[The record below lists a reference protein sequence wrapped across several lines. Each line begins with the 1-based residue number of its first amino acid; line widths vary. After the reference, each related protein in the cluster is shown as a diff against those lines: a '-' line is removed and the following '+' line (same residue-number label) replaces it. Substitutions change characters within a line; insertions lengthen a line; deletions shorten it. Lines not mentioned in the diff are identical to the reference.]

1 MQFAMNMCCIPDWWT
16 MERSYGW
23 AKCPLESVV
32 EHWHLYVISNGIHQW
47 LAQVLTWTTRYKQ
60 RNHWRVGHCWLLLL
74 KQFQQDNRLWNVM
87 RQQPLARLET
97 TMQFY
102 PSQKSN
108 KNRIPVNSF
117 ICWFKKY
124 WNCLTFSTLFFL
136 LIYHYPFLKRVILDT
151 DMAILKITSTKACSA
166 L

>member
-32 EHWHLYVISNGIHQW
+32 EHWHLYVISNGVHQW
-47 LAQVLTWTTRYKQ
+47 LAQVLAWTTRYKQ

-87 RQQPLARLET
+87 RQQPPAKAWNHHAVLPITEVKQKKNT
-97 TMQFY
+97 CQF
-102 PSQKSN
+102 
-108 KNRIPVNSF
+108 F
-117 ICWFKKY
+117 H
-124 WNCLTFSTLFFL
+124 L
-136 LIYHYPFLKRVILDT
+136 LVQE
-151 DMAILKITSTKACSA
+151 ILKLSHIQYFIFLINLPLPLSEKGYFRYWYGDT
-166 L
+166 